1 MLYYRNMTLPAEAK
15 RNLEEAI
22 DDWLLRFDEIAE
34 SESEFLKRIGIEP
47 TLETLLSYTA
57 GILDSIV
64 GGYIHSKYDR
74 KMTEAE
80 DAELIEL
87 LNVFLPEFEH
97 KFKSFLHAQK
107 TTTQSKRR

>member
-1 MLYYRNMTLPAEAK
+1 MTLPPEAK
-15 RNLEEAI
+15 QNLEEAI

-47 TLETLLSYTA
+47 TLESLLSYTA

-64 GGYIHSKYDR
+64 GGYIHSQYDR
-74 KMTEAE
+74 GMTEEE

-87 LNVFLPEFEH
+87 LKGKIPEFKR
-97 KFKSFLHAQK
+97 KFKAFL
-107 TTTQSKRR
+107 SEE

>member
-1 MLYYRNMTLPAEAK
+1 MTLPDEAK
-15 RNLEEAI
+15 RNLEDAI
-22 DDWLLRFDEIAE
+22 NDWLLRFDELAE

-64 GGYIHSKYDR
+64 GGYIHAKYDR
-74 KMTEAE
+74 GMTEAE
-80 DAELIEL
+80 DMELIEL
-87 LNVFLPEFEH
+87 LNVFLPEFKH

-107 TTTQSKRR
+107 ITTQSPPR

>member
-1 MLYYRNMTLPAEAK
+1 MTLPDEAK

-22 DDWLLRFDEIAE
+22 NDWLLRFDEIAE

-64 GGYIHSKYDR
+64 GGYIHAKYDR
-74 KMTEAE
+74 GMTEAE
-80 DAELIEL
+80 DAELTEL
-87 LNVFLPEFEH
+87 LNVFLPEFEL
-97 KFKSFLHAQK
+97 KFKSFLNDQK
-107 TTTQSKRR
+107 ITTQSSPR